1 MQFSDFHQLGYTKDL
16 VCVIPPGATL
26 HPESSI
32 NPAECGKT
40 PGRPSGDAWGGY
52 DWRRTVPTEGQ
63 LAFWDSHGANVGLQ
77 CRNFPAV
84 DIDVEDPALAEAIA
98 LEAILTL
105 GVAPCRS
112 RANSAKRLML
122 YSTST
127 PMGKAKLVFQR
138 DGVRAA
144 VEVLGE
150 GQQFV
155 AAGTHPSGV
164 AYAWGREPDPLDLV
178 RVEAGDIAAFF
189 DALEAL
195 LRDEGAEI
203 VSRTDRA
210 ARALDGAVRAPE
222 ALRGDVA
229 AIIAQM
235 PNEGGWDEL
244 QDMAYACKAAM
255 GGDGFHVLLEWA
267 HRWTGGDCDEQVVKD
282 LWARCVPP
290 FRIGAQW
297 IRDKAQALGVNTAPD
312 EFDGVPAPPAPPRAV
327 AAPQKWSD
335 LAIAREVA
343 RRAAADG
350 APFLY
355 VPELGHFLLWD
366 GQRWDADGEDF
377 IGRLVADT
385 CSEVA
390 EQVRQQDETKTGI
403 SLARAI
409 CGARTISA
417 VTRLLQ
423 SSAAGQ
429 LRKLEVFDAN
439 DWELNT
445 PAGVIDLR
453 TGALAPH
460 ESRQMCR
467 AIAAASPRKAPHP
480 RWDAFLQDV
489 TGGQE
494 DFKRYL
500 QKLAGYALTGSTKE
514 QMLAFLYGPGGN
526 GKSVF
531 TNVMSAVLGGYAR
544 TSGMDVFLAS
554 RGERHKTEVARL
566 AGARLVTATETED
579 GRKWDKARV
588 SDLTGGTPIAARF
601 IGKDFFEFTPKFTLL
616 LSGNHRPE
624 TSTVDDAL
632 KRRLHI
638 LPFTFK
644 PARANPDLQK
654 QLAEEHDAILQ
665 WMVEGCLMWQ
675 REGLRMP
682 EVATAE
688 TQDYFDGEDS
698 FGAWVRERLV
708 PAPEVFTPSKELFE
722 DWKQHCQGTGEP
734 VGLMKRLTQK
744 LRQYT
749 KDNTALMITHTRRDH
764 GATAGFNGLRL
775 RRVDETEA
783 GREFSELSN
792 NVIPIRK

>member
-1 MQFSDFHQLGYTKDL
+1 MQFADFAALGYRNDL
-16 VCVIPPGATL
+16 VCVIPPGAKL
-26 HPESSI
+26 HPESKI

-40 PGRPSGDAWGGY
+40 PGRPSGDGWGGY

-63 LAFWDSHGANVGLQ
+63 LQFWDSHGANVGLQ

-112 RANSAKRLML
+112 RGNSAKRLML
-122 YSTST
+122 YSTAT

-155 AAGTHPSGV
+155 ASGTHPSGA
-164 AYAWGREPDPLDLV
+164 AYSWDREPDPLDLV
-178 RVEAGDIAAFF
+178 RTDAADLGAFF

-195 LRDEGAEI
+195 LRDEGCE
-203 VSRTDRA
+203 VLSRTDRA
-210 ARALDGAVRAPE
+210 AHALGGAPRAAE
-222 ALRGDVA
+222 ALLGDVA
-229 AIIAQM
+229 SIVGQM
-235 PNEGGWDEL
+235 PNDGGWDEL

-255 GGDGFHVLLEWA
+255 GEDGFHVLLEWA
-267 HRWTGGDCDEQVVKD
+267 YRWTGGECDEQTVKD

-297 IRDKAQALGVNTAPD
+297 IRDRAQALGVNTAPD

-327 AAPQKWSD
+327 VDAQKWSD

-343 RRAAADG
+343 RRAEEAG
-350 APFLY
+350 EPFLY
-355 VPELGHFLLWD
+355 VPELDHFLLWN
-366 GQRWDADGEDF
+366 GERWDADAEDR
-377 IGRLVADT
+377 IGRLIADT

-390 EQVRQQDETKTGI
+390 AQVRMQDETKGGTT
-403 SLARAI
+403 LARAI
-409 CGARTISA
+409 CGARTISS
-417 VTRLLQ
+417 VTKLLR

-445 PAGVIDLR
+445 PGGVVDLR
-453 TGALAPH
+453 TGTLQPH
-460 ESRQMCR
+460 AHQQLCR
-467 AIAAASPRKAPHP
+467 AMAEATPARAPHP
-480 RWDAFLQDV
+480 RWDAFLHDV
-489 TGGQE
+489 TGGQ
-494 DFKRYL
+494 DDYKRYL
-500 QKLAGYALTGSTKE
+500 QKLAGYALTGSTRE

-531 TNVMSAVLGGYAR
+531 TNVLSAVLGTYAR

-644 PARANPDLQK
+644 PARVNPDLQV

-665 WMVEGCLMWQ
+665 WMVDGCLMWQ
-675 REGLRMP
+675 REELRMP
-682 EVATAE
+682 EVGNAE
-688 TQDYFDGEDS
+688 TQDYFESEDT
-698 FGAWVRERLV
+698 FGSWVRERTVTDELE
-708 PAPEVFTPSKELFE
+708 AFTHSRDLFA
-722 DWKQHCQGTGEP
+722 DWQHYCQGAGENP
-734 VGLMKRLTQK
+734 GTLKRFSQK
-744 LRQYT
+744 VKQRGRELHQTIVASR
-749 KDNTALMITHTRRDH
+749 NNS
-764 GATAGFNGLRL
+764 GNGFRGIRL
-775 RRVDETEA
+775 RRLDETDV
-783 GREFSELSN
+783 GREFAEQTD